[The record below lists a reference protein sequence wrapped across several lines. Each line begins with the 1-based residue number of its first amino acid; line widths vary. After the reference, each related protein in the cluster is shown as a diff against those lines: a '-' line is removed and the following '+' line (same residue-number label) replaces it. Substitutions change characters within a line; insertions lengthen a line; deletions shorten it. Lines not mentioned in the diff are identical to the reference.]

1 MASQT
6 RRASI
11 SSSSSS
17 VKRPSSENAGKA
29 AVNPVQ
35 QPKKRPALANL
46 TNHTNVGRN
55 VIRTAGKQVQVTSS
69 LSKVKQNASLHSSYS
84 SLQQNNL
91 HPSISVKQI
100 TAVSSK
106 NSSIVRNDEPK
117 PAVVPILQSCS
128 AALSPSRSDCASVSM
143 DETMSTCDSLKSPDV
158 EYIDNGD
165 SSIVASL
172 ERRTCNTL
180 HISEAIDVN
189 EEIWKKD
196 IVKQAEG
203 KNIVVDIDDNHQN
216 PQQCASFAGDIYK
229 HLREAETKKRPSTDF
244 MEQVQK
250 DINASMRS
258 ILIDWLVE
266 VAEEYRLVPDTLYL
280 TINYID
286 RYLSGNAMNRQ
297 RLQLLGVA
305 CMLIAAKYEEICAP
319 QVEEFCYI
327 TDNTYFRDE
336 VLQMEAEVLRYL
348 KFEMT
353 TPTAKCF
360 LRRFL
365 RAAQGCNEVPT
376 LQLEFLTSYLAE
388 LSLLEYE
395 MLCYKPSLI
404 AASAIFLA
412 NFILL
417 PSMRPWNATL
427 RHYTLYKSSELRE
440 CVKALHRLFCN
451 SHGSNLPA
459 IREKYSQHKYKF
471 VAKKYCPSTIPLEL
485 FQDT

>member
-1 MASQT
+1 MATQP

-17 VKRPSSENAGKA
+17 SSVKRPPSENAGKA
-29 AVNPVQ
+29 AVNPLQ
-35 QPKKRPALANL
+35 QPKKRPALSNL
-46 TNHTNVGRN
+46 TNQTNAGRN
-55 VIRTAGKQVQVTSS
+55 VIRTAGKQVHVASS
-69 LSKVKQNASLHSSYS
+69 LSKVKQSASLHSSYS
-84 SLQQNNL
+84 DLQQNNL
-91 HPSISVKQI
+91 HHSNSVKQTTI
-100 TAVSSK
+100 VTSK
-106 NSSIVRNDEPK
+106 NSSTVRKDEPS
-117 PAVVPILQSCS
+117 PALVPILQPSA
-128 AALSPSRSDCASVSM
+128 AALSPSRSDDASISM

-158 EYIDNGD
+158 EYIDNAD

-180 HISEAIDVN
+180 HISEGIDVK
-189 EEIWKKD
+189 EENWKKD
-196 IVKQAEG
+196 VKGAEG
-203 KNIVVDIDDNHQN
+203 KDVVDIDDNHQN
-216 PQQCASFAGDIYK
+216 PQQCASFASDIYK

-244 MEQVQK
+244 MERVQK
-250 DINASMRS
+250 DVNASMRS

-280 TINYID
+280 TVNYID
-286 RYLSGNAMNRQ
+286 RYLSGNPMNRQ

-327 TDNTYFRDE
+327 TDNTYFREE
-336 VLQMEAEVLRYL
+336 VLQMEADVLRYL

-353 TPTAKCF
+353 APTAKCF

-365 RAAQGCNEVPT
+365 RAAQGCNEVPM
-376 LQLEFLTSYLAE
+376 LLLEFLASYLSE
-388 LSLLEYE
+388 LSLLEYD
-395 MLCYKPSLI
+395 MLSYLPSVI

-417 PSMRPWNATL
+417 PSKRPWNATL
-427 RHYTLYKSSELRE
+427 RHYTLYKPSELRE
-440 CVKALHRLFCN
+440 CVKTLHRLFIN
-451 SHGSNLPA
+451 SHGSTLPA

-471 VAKKYCPSTIPLEL
+471 VAKKCCPSTIPLEL
-485 FQDT
+485 FQDS